1 VIASVPGVSEA
12 AVVARPHPMLDEVPV
27 AFIIAQPGF
36 DSSIVASIEASCA
49 SLLADFKR
57 PREYRFVDELPRGA
71 LNKVAKGQLRTQ
83 LAEEERAA
91 RAAAKSGE
99 GSVA

>member
-71 LNKVAKGQLRTQ
+71 P
-83 LAEEERAA
+83 RAPPPKASKA
-91 RAAAKSGE
+91 R
-99 GSVA
+99 